1 MRYVKTLVAL
11 TLFFCTL
18 WADPLDSDVQN
29 PAIIYEEPSLVA
41 GVATVIV
48 PTDSVIV
55 STADVET
62 IVPEFHSA
70 TYEDMSE
77 LSDLVSED
85 EQNDSLEDSS
95 DLQELDL
102 QKQEEEDISN
112 VAEELIE
119 RDKYESLYTNSI
131 ISSEYLDM
139 IVEICESYDLDPY
152 LIAAQCECESSGNP
166 NDVSSANAIGLMQI
180 IRKYHRERM
189 EALGVDDLYDPYSNL
204 LVGIDFMSELLSK
217 YDTKTAL
224 MCYNEGEFGGARSRA
239 AEGNYSSY
247 SKKVVKRASA
257 LRE

>member
-41 GVATVIV
+41 GVATIIV

-62 IVPEFHSA
+62 SIPEFHSA
-70 TYEDMSE
+70 TYEDVSE

-85 EQNDSLEDSS
+85 EQNDSLEDPS
-95 DLQELDL
+95 DLQEQD
-102 QKQEEEDISN
+102 EEDVSD

-119 RDKYESLYTNSI
+119 RDKYESLYANSI

-139 IVEICESYDLDPY
+139 IVEICESYNLDPY

-166 NDVSSANAIGLMQI
+166 NDISSANAVGLMQI
-180 IRKYHRERM
+180 IKKYHRERM
-189 EALGVDDLYDPYSNL
+189 GKLGVDDLYDPYSNL

-224 MCYNEGEFGGARSRA
+224 MCYNEGEFSGARSRA